1 MEIRIMSIT
10 IYTRNNCVQCH
21 ATK

>member
-10 IYTRNNCVQCH
+10 IYTRNNCVQYH
-21 ATK
+21 A